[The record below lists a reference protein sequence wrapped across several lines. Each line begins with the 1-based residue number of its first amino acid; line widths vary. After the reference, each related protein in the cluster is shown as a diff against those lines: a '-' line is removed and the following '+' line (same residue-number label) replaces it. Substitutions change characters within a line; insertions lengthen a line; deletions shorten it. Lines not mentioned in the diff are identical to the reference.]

1 MIRPK
6 QMDTNLE
13 NNKRMTASQ
22 TGIERIAAAFE
33 NAYTT
38 QSAAVMPYFTLG
50 YPDID
55 TSVDAIEAIAAQ
67 SDLLELGVPFSDPIA
82 DGPTVQ
88 RTTQLSLEAG
98 TTVKKCL
105 QMVRDLRDRGMQ
117 TPVMLMGY
125 MNPIMAYGLENY
137 VADAKAAGAD
147 GFIVPDL
154 PPEEADEIEQAAN
167 SHGLAYIHFLA
178 PTSSERRI
186 QGVAKRAKGFIYMVS
201 LTGVTG
207 ARSTVSE
214 GLETLV
220 ASVREQAEVPIAV
233 GFGISN
239 SEQAGQVGTFAD
251 GVIVG
256 SAVLNSFDN
265 GGISGL
271 VDFVTSLKEGVRK

>member
-6 QMDTNLE
+6 QTDTNLE

-50 YPDID
+50 YPDTD

-167 SHGLAYIHFLA
+167 HHGLAYIHFLA

-220 ASVREQAEVPIAV
+220 ASVREQAEVPVAV